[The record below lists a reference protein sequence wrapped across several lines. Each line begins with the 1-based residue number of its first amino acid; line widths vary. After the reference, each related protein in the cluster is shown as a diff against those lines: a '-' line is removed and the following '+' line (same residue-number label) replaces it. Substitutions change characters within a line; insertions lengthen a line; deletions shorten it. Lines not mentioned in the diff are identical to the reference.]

1 MRPLEDTLIERYPRW
16 FGGRRGALT
25 QPLLRRWGHW
35 SGIDQALAFVRDN
48 AGLQAWEFVAA
59 AHGFL
64 HLQQQHDA
72 QALAR
77 IPASGPLLVIAN
89 HPSGAR
95 DAIALLGLIG
105 QVRRDVRIIANHLLA
120 HIAPL
125 APLLLPVRVF
135 GGSADAGSLRAV
147 RTALAAGQCVIVFPA
162 GEVSRLHPLGVRDGR
177 WRAGFA
183 RFARASGAPVLPV
196 RVQARNSALFYGA
209 SAVFKPVGTALLPR
223 EMFAR
228 RQQPLK
234 LHVGQARLL
243 EAGIGDQAA
252 IRQLRR
258 ALYALGR
265 RSDGQ
270 GKAPAALAEP
280 VPVAQLRAAVAALP
294 NLGSTRE
301 GRTIVAGRLD
311 PQSPLLREIGRLR
324 ELTFRQ
330 VGEGTGRA
338 LDLDA
343 YDAWY
348 DHIVLWDEQAGAIAG
363 AYRVARGA
371 PVLAQ
376 RGLAGLYTASL
387 FDWAESALPRI
398 AEGME
403 LGRSFVAPAY
413 WNSRSIDQLWQGIG
427 AYLARY
433 PQVRY
438 LFGAVS
444 ISAALPCAARE
455 QIVAYYQQF
464 HGHGQACATARKP
477 FHFTQAP
484 PQFEAMDAA
493 TALAVLR
500 GNLDALG
507 AQLPMLLRQ
516 YTELCEPGGARF
528 LAFGVDADFAGCVDG
543 LIELDL
549 ARMHVRKRQRYL
561 APSSQEQA
569 A

>member
-25 QPLLRRWGHW
+25 RPLLRRWGAW
-35 SGIDQALAFVRDN
+35 SGIDQAQAFVRDSMGM
-48 AGLQAWEFVAA
+48 APWDFVSAS
-59 AHGFL
+59 HGFL
-64 HLQQQHDA
+64 QLDPQGSR

-77 IPASGPLLVIAN
+77 IPATGPLLVVAN

-95 DAIALLGLIG
+95 DAIALLGLVG

-120 HIAPL
+120 HIEPL
-125 APLLLPVRVF
+125 KPLLLPVRVL
-135 GGSADAGSLRAV
+135 GGQADAGSLRAV
-147 RTALAAGQCVIVFPA
+147 RTALAAGECVIVFPA

-183 RFARASGAPVLPV
+183 RFARATGAPVLPV
-196 RVQARNSALFYGA
+196 RVEARNSALFYGA
-209 SAVFKPVGTALLPR
+209 SAVFKPVGTVLLPR

-234 LHVGQARLL
+234 LHVGHARMLD
-243 EAGIGDQAA
+243 AGVNDVAA

-265 RSDGQ
+265 RADGQ
-270 GKAPAALAEP
+270 GSTPTPLVDAVPAAE
-280 VPVAQLRAAVAALP
+280 LRAAIAALP
-294 NLGSTRE
+294 TLGSTRE
-301 GRTIVAGRLD
+301 GRAIVAGRLHAD
-311 PQSPLLREIGRLR
+311 SPLLREIGRLR

-338 LDLDA
+338 LDVDD
-343 YDAWY
+343 YDTWY
-348 DHIVLWDEQAGAIAG
+348 DHIVLWDDEAGAVAG
-363 AYRVARGA
+363 AYRVALGA
-371 PVLAQ
+371 QVLAQ
-376 RGLAGLYTASL
+376 RGLSGLYTASL
-387 FDWAESALPRI
+387 FDWSESALPRI
-398 AEGME
+398 ALGME
-403 LGRSFVAPAY
+403 LGRSFVTPAY

-427 AYLARY
+427 AYLARHR
-433 PQVRY
+433 QVRY

-444 ISAALPCAARE
+444 ISGALPCAARE
-455 QIVAYYQQF
+455 QIVAYYQHF
-464 HGHGQACATARKP
+464 HGQHDPAATARKP
-477 FHFTQAP
+477 FGFTDAP
-484 PQFEAMDAA
+484 PQFEAMDAT

-549 ARMHVRKRQRYL
+549 ARMHARKRQRYL
-561 APSSQEQA
+561 GMAEEQA

>member
-1 MRPLEDTLIERYPRW
+1 MRPLEDTLIEQYPRW

-25 QPLLRRWGHW
+25 RPLLRRWGHW
-35 SGIDQALAFVRDN
+35 SGIDRAQAFVGEHLDTD
-48 AGLQAWEFVAA
+48 AWSFVEAS
-59 AHGFL
+59 HGFL
-64 HLQQQHDA
+64 QLDLRHDA

-105 QVRRDVRIIANHLLA
+105 QVRRDVRILANHLLA

-125 APLLLPVRVF
+125 KPLLLPVRVF
-135 GGSADAGSLRAV
+135 GGQADAGSLRAV
-147 RTALAAGQCVIVFPA
+147 RQALAAGECVIVFPA

-183 RFARASGAPVLPV
+183 RFARATGAPVLPV

-209 SAVFKPVGTALLPR
+209 SAVFKPAGTVLLPR

-228 RQQPLK
+228 RRQPLK
-234 LHVGQARLL
+234 LHVGQVRML
-243 EAGIGDQAA
+243 EAGQDDATA

-265 RSDGQ
+265 RADGL
-270 GKAPAALAEP
+270 GNAPAPLIAP
-280 VPVAQLRAAVAALP
+280 VPAAELRAAIATLP
-294 NLGSTRE
+294 RLGNTRE
-301 GRTIVAGRLD
+301 GRTIVAGRL
-311 PQSPLLREIGRLR
+311 PAGSALLREIGRLR

-338 LDLDA
+338 LDLDD
-343 YDAWY
+343 YDTWY
-348 DHIVLWDEQAGAIAG
+348 DHIVLWDDDAGAVAG

-371 PVLAQ
+371 QVLAQ
-376 RGLAGLYTASL
+376 RGLPGLYTASL
-387 FDWAESALPRI
+387 FDWSESALPRI
-398 AEGME
+398 AQGME

-427 AYLARY
+427 AYLARH

-464 HGHGQACATARKP
+464 HGQGHACATARKP
-477 FHFTQAP
+477 FGFSAAP

-493 TALAVLR
+493 TAFAVLR

-528 LAFGVDADFAGCVDG
+528 LAFGVDADFAGCIDG

-549 ARMHVRKRQRYL
+549 ARMHARKRQRYL
-561 APSSQEQA
+561 GMAEEQA

>member
-16 FGGRRGALT
+16 FGGHRGAFT
-25 QPLLRRWGHW
+25 RPLLRRWGRW
-35 SGIDQALAFVRDN
+35 SGIEQAQAFLRDS
-48 AGLQAWEFVAA
+48 AGLDSWQFVAA
-59 AHGFL
+59 SHDFL
-64 HLQQQHDA
+64 QLDQRHDR
-72 QALAR
+72 QALSR
-77 IPASGPLLVIAN
+77 IPATGPLLVIAN

-95 DAIALLGLIG
+95 DAMALLGLVG
-105 QVRRDVRIIANHLLA
+105 QVRRDVRILANHLLA

-125 APLLLPVRVF
+125 KPLLLPVRVF
-135 GGSADAGSLRAV
+135 GGQADAGSLRAV
-147 RTALAAGQCVIVFPA
+147 RAALAAGQCVIVFPA

-177 WRAGFA
+177 WRAGFV
-183 RFARASGAPVLPV
+183 RFARATGAPVLPV
-196 RVQARNSALFYGA
+196 RVEARNSALFYGV
-209 SAVFKPVGTALLPR
+209 SALFKPVGTALLPR
-223 EMFAR
+223 EMLAR
-228 RQQPLK
+228 RRQPLR
-234 LHVGQARLL
+234 LHVGHARVLDAS
-243 EAGIGDQAA
+243 ENDVAA

-265 RSDGQ
+265 RADAQ
-270 GKAPAALAEP
+270 GGTPTPLIEA
-280 VPVAQLRAAVAALP
+280 VPVSALRAAIATLP
-294 NLGSTRE
+294 QLGRTRE
-301 GRTIVAGRLD
+301 GRAIVAGALPAD
-311 PQSPLLREIGRLR
+311 SPLLREIGRLR

-338 LDLDA
+338 LDLDD
-343 YDAWY
+343 YDSWY
-348 DHIVLWDEQAGAIAG
+348 DHIVLWDDQAGAVAG

-371 PVLAQ
+371 QVLAR

-387 FDWAESALPRI
+387 FDWSESALPRI

-427 AYLARY
+427 AYLARHR
-433 PQVRY
+433 QVRY

-455 QIVAYYQQF
+455 QIVAYYQHF
-464 HGHGQACATARKP
+464 HGQGEAAATARKP
-477 FHFTQAP
+477 FGFTDAP
-484 PQFEAMDAA
+484 PQFEAMDAT

-516 YTELCEPGGARF
+516 YTELCEPGGVRF
-528 LAFGVDADFAGCVDG
+528 LAFGVDADFSGCVDG

-549 ARMHVRKRQRYL
+549 ACMQARKRQRYL
-561 APSSQEQA
+561 GVAEEQA

>member
-25 QPLLRRWGHW
+25 RPLLRGWGHW
-35 SGIDQALAFVRDN
+35 SGIDQAQAFVRDHV
-48 AGLQAWEFVAA
+48 GLDAWEFVAA
-59 AHGFL
+59 SHGFL
-64 HLQQQHDA
+64 QLDVQGDP

-95 DAIALLGLIG
+95 DAMALLGLIG

-125 APLLLPVRVF
+125 KPLLLPVRVL
-135 GGSADAGSLRAV
+135 GGQADAGSLRAV
-147 RTALAAGQCVIVFPA
+147 RTALAAGECVIVFPA

-183 RFARASGAPVLPV
+183 RFARATGAPVLPV
-196 RVQARNSALFYGA
+196 RVDARNSALFYGA

-234 LHVGQARLL
+234 LHVGHARML
-243 EAGIGDQAA
+243 EADGNDEAA
-252 IRQLRR
+252 IRELRR

-265 RSDGQ
+265 RSDGV
-270 GKAPAALAEP
+270 ADVPTPLVAP
-280 VPVAQLRAAVAALP
+280 VPVAELRNAIAAMPALG
-294 NLGSTRE
+294 NTRE
-301 GRTIVAGRLD
+301 GRTIVAGPLGAD
-311 PQSPLLREIGRLR
+311 SPLLREIGRLR
-324 ELTFRQ
+324 ELTFRA

-338 LDLDA
+338 LDLDD
-343 YDAWY
+343 YDRWY
-348 DHIVLWDEQAGAIAG
+348 DHIVLWDDDVGAVAG

-371 PVLAQ
+371 QVLAQ
-376 RGLAGLYTASL
+376 RGLRGLYTASL
-387 FDWAESALPRI
+387 FDWSESALPRI
-398 AEGME
+398 TQGME

-427 AYLARY
+427 AYLACH

-464 HGHGQACATARKP
+464 HGQHDTAATARKP
-477 FHFTQAP
+477 FGFNAAP
-484 PQFEAMDAA
+484 PQFEAMDAD
-493 TALAVLR
+493 TAFAVLR

-549 ARMHVRKRQRYL
+549 ARMHMRKRQRYL
-561 APSSQEQA
+561 GFSMQEQA

>member
-25 QPLLRRWGHW
+25 RPLLRRWGSW
-35 SGIDQALAFVRDN
+35 SGIEQAQAFLRDS
-48 AGLQAWEFVAA
+48 AGLDGWQFVAA
-59 AHGFL
+59 SHDFL
-64 HLQQQHDA
+64 QLDQRYDP
-72 QALAR
+72 QALKR
-77 IPASGPLLVIAN
+77 IPATGSLLVIAN

-95 DAIALLGLIG
+95 DAMALLGLVG
-105 QVRRDVRIIANHLLA
+105 QVRRDVRIVANHLLS

-125 APLLLPVRVF
+125 KSLLLPVRVF
-135 GGSADAGSLRAV
+135 GGQADAGSLRAV
-147 RTALAAGQCVIVFPA
+147 RAALAAGQCVIVFPA

-183 RFARASGAPVLPV
+183 RFARAAGAPVLPV
-196 RVQARNSALFYGA
+196 RVDARNSALFYGV
-209 SAVFKPVGTALLPR
+209 SAVFKPVGTVLLPR

-234 LHVGQARLL
+234 LHVGHARVLDAR
-243 EAGIGDQAA
+243 ENDVAA

-265 RSDGQ
+265 RADGQ
-270 GKAPAALAEP
+270 GSAPTPLIEA
-280 VPVAQLRAAVAALP
+280 VPVAELRAAIATLP
-294 NLGSTRE
+294 QLGSTRE
-301 GRTIVAGRLD
+301 GRTIVAGKLEAD
-311 PQSPLLREIGRLR
+311 SPLLREIGRLR

-338 LDLDA
+338 LDLDD
-343 YDAWY
+343 YDSWY
-348 DHIVLWDEQAGAIAG
+348 DHIVLWDDQAGAVAG

-371 PVLAQ
+371 QVLAQ
-376 RGLAGLYTASL
+376 RGLQGLYTASL
-387 FDWAESALPRI
+387 FDWSESALPRI

-427 AYLARY
+427 AYLARHR
-433 PQVRY
+433 QVRY

-455 QIVAYYQQF
+455 QIVAYYQHF
-464 HGHGQACATARKP
+464 HGQDGAAATARKP
-477 FHFTQAP
+477 FGFTDAP
-484 PQFEAMDAA
+484 PQFEAMDAT
-493 TALAVLR
+493 TAFAVLR

-549 ARMHVRKRQRYL
+549 ARMQARKRQRYL
-561 APSSQEQA
+561 GMAEEQA

>member
-16 FGGRRGALT
+16 FGGRRGAIT
-25 QPLLRRWGHW
+25 RPLLRRWGHW
-35 SGIDQALAFVRDN
+35 SGIDQAQAFLRQTADLD
-48 AGLQAWEFVAA
+48 GWQFVAA
-59 AHGFL
+59 SHDFL
-64 HLQQQHDA
+64 KLDLQADP

-95 DAIALLGLIG
+95 DAMALLGLVG

-120 HIAPL
+120 HIGPL
-125 APLLLPVRVF
+125 KELLLPVRVF
-135 GGSADAGSLRAV
+135 GGQAEAGSLRAV
-147 RTALAAGQCVIVFPA
+147 RSALAAGQCVIVFPA

-183 RFARASGAPVLPV
+183 RFARATGAPVLPI
-196 RVQARNSALFYGA
+196 RVEARNSALFYGA

-228 RQQPLK
+228 RKQPLK
-234 LHVGQARLL
+234 LHVGHARTLD
-243 EAGIGDQAA
+243 ANGDDEAA

-265 RSDGQ
+265 RADARADTL
-270 GKAPAALAEP
+270 APLAEP
-280 VPVAQLRAAVAALP
+280 VPVAELRAAVATLP
-294 NLGSTRE
+294 TFGNTRD
-301 GRTIVAGRLD
+301 GRTIIAGRLEAD
-311 PQSPLLREIGRLR
+311 SPLLREIGRLR

-338 LDLDA
+338 LDLDD
-343 YDAWY
+343 YDTWY
-348 DHIVLWDEQAGAIAG
+348 DHIVLWDDAAGAVAG

-371 PVLAQ
+371 QVLAQ

-387 FDWAESALPRI
+387 FDWSEAALPRI
-398 AEGME
+398 AQGME
-403 LGRSFVAPAY
+403 LGRSFVTPAY

-427 AYLARY
+427 AYLTAH

-464 HGHGQACATARKP
+464 HGHGTEATARKP
-477 FHFTQAP
+477 FRFSDAP
-484 PQFEAMDAA
+484 PEFEAMDAA
-493 TALAVLR
+493 TAFAVLR

-507 AQLPMLLRQ
+507 AQLPMLFRQ
-516 YTELCEPGGARF
+516 YTDLCEPGGARF

-549 ARMHVRKRQRYL
+549 ERMSARKRQRYL
-561 APSSQEQA
+561 GSSPQEQA